1 MPRRSL
7 WEDLAVPR
15 DTGPREGDDQL
26 IDDEETALSFAML
39 LEPSDLPGHRWR
51 IAEERSWP
59 TGQLDPASEKS
70 RRALAF
76 GGVTAWRS
84 FAAAESSR
92 SAWVEVVPYAT
103 TEDAGVSLRQV
114 PKFFVGTL
122 RPGERLVAEGVVE
135 GRVLPGVADT
145 WMFEKSTTGPEGD
158 TSARYVGGTIGRIL
172 FITCFSS
179 SGAMWPWAEVIE
191 LARLQAEK
199 VPG

>member
-1 MPRRSL
+1 MPPGS
-7 WEDLAVPR
+7 
-15 DTGPREGDDQL
+15 GPREGDEQL
-26 IDDEETALSFAML
+26 RDDGERARSFAML
-39 LEPSDLPGHRWR
+39 LEPSDLPGHRWK
-51 IAEERSWP
+51 ISEERSWP

-70 RRALAF
+70 RRALEF

-84 FAAAESSR
+84 FDEAESSR

-103 TEDAGVSLRQV
+103 AEDAGVSLRQV

-122 RPGERLVAEGVVE
+122 RPGEKLMAEGVVE

-145 WMFEKSTTGPEGD
+145 WMFEKATTGTEGD

-172 FITCFSS
+172 FITCFSR

-199 VPG
+199 VRG